1 MPVSTLDVAISPNS
15 PPIQHFVHLLKKH
28 KGTALFKTFRHMKK
42 RISVSPHQ
50 SFLHLPLGPLFSP
63 IGQGWFRRSGAR
75 TILSSVFGSS
85 EQLADNSHPELILS
99 SAFIFTK
106 RMVIYI
112 NVNMKTRIEKK
123 FILIYFITSL
133 WYTYCNKNIETLLRS
148 AFRIATTWCTSV
160 YQLALWRVA
169 TSFIMLYFF
178 VSNQRMM

>member
-1 MPVSTLDVAISPNS
+1 MPVCNLDATVRPNS
-15 PPIQHFVHLLKKH
+15 PPVQHSVHLLNKH
-28 KGTALFKTFRHMKK
+28 KGAALFKTFRLMKK

-63 IGQGWFRRSGAR
+63 IGQGSFRRSGAR
-75 TILSSVFGSS
+75 TILSSVFGIS

-106 RMVIYI
+106 RMAIYI

-133 WYTYCNKNIETLLRS
+133 WYSYCNKNIEPLLRN
-148 AFRIATTWCTSV
+148 AFRIATT
-160 YQLALWRVA
+160 
-169 TSFIMLYFF
+169 
-178 VSNQRMM
+178 